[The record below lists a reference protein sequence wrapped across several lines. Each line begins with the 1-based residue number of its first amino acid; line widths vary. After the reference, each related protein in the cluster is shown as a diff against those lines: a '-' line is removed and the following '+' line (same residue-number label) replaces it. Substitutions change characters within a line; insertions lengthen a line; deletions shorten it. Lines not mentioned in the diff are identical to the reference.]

1 MSSEEVQP
9 IIVKRVFAA
18 HGHHGG
24 SWKVAFADFATAMM
38 AFFMLMW
45 LMGSTSAEQKG
56 AISQYFKNPSAVQ
69 GTSPVPS
76 ASAIQGPGGAST
88 SMIQL
93 GGGAELYQHPATGK
107 ESEDDTA
114 KAHVSDEEAERQAAA
129 AEAERLENLREKI
142 QEAIDERESLKAFK
156 DQILLDITPEGL
168 RIQIIDKE
176 NRSMFDSG
184 SAELKPYTLEIMT
197 EIAAIVST
205 VPNRLSISGHTDIR
219 PYTRPNYSNWELS
232 ADRANAARRALIS
245 GGLPPEKIGRV
256 VGLASSAL
264 LDKVVQDNPINRRI
278 SIIVMNARTEAA
290 IQQEGASLF
299 SVQSNE
305 KGEVPALGAN
315 TATQPPSSVP

>member
-1 MSSEEVQP
+1 MAAEDAPQP
-9 IIVKRVFAA
+9 LIVKRVFAA
-18 HGHHGG
+18 PGHHGG

-56 AISQYFKNPSAVQ
+56 AISEYFKNPSAVQ

-76 ASAIQGPGGAST
+76 PSAIQGPGGAST
-88 SMIQL
+88 SMINL
-93 GGGAELYQHPATGK
+93 SGATGLYTHPQAN
-107 ESEDDTA
+107 EDTA
-114 KAHVSDEEAERQAAA
+114 DAAKAQADESASEQKSAA
-129 AEAERLENLREKI
+129 AEAERLENLKEEI
-142 QEAIDERESLKAFK
+142 QKAIDERESLKAFK

-168 RIQIIDKE
+168 RIQVIDKE

-184 SAELKPYTLEIMT
+184 SAELKPYTLAILT

-232 ADRANAARRALIS
+232 ADRANAARRALVA
-245 GGLPPEKIGRV
+245 GGLAPEKIGRV

-264 LDKVVQDNPINRRI
+264 LDPVAQDNPINRRI

-290 IQQEGASLF
+290 IQQEGASLV
-299 SVQSNE
+299 SVQSND
-305 KGEVPALGAN
+305 KGEFPAIGAG
-315 TATQPPSSVP
+315 ATSSAP

>member
-1 MSSEEVQP
+1 MAADDTPQP
-9 IIVKRVFAA
+9 IIVKRVFNA

-45 LMGSTSAEQKG
+45 LMGSTSAAQKG
-56 AISQYFKNPSAVQ
+56 AISEYFKNPSNVQ

-76 ASAIQGPGGAST
+76 PSAMQGPGGAST

-93 GGGAELYQHPATGK
+93 GGGAELYAHPATAKDG
-107 ESEDDTA
+107 EDDTA
-114 KAHVSDEEAERQAAA
+114 KMQAADAVDVEKAAAA
-129 AEAERLENLREKI
+129 AEAERLENLKEKI
-142 QEAIDERESLKAFK
+142 QRAIDERDSLKAFK

-168 RIQIIDKE
+168 RIQVIDKE

-184 SAELKPYTLEIMT
+184 SAELKPYTLEIMV

-219 PYTRPNYSNWELS
+219 PYTRLNYSNWELS

-245 GGLPPEKIGRV
+245 GGLPQEKIGRV

-264 LDKVVQDNPINRRI
+264 LDPLIPDSPVNRRI

-290 IQQEGASLF
+290 IQQEGASLV
-299 SVQSNE
+299 SVQSND
-305 KGEVPALGAN
+305 KGEFPGIGK
-315 TATQPPSSVP
+315 ATE